1 MANNLNFF
9 VFGMGLLICGT
20 FNSLIAKL
28 IYGLQSS
35 GIGGHVHYFRKPWFQ
50 TTNMFLGMIL
60 CMGLYHL
67 KLIVLARLMKARR
80 PDPEMVP
87 LLVVET
93 PPKPGS
99 PELDV
104 SFPDDHHKRGIFLV
118 MFVSVADLAATG
130 LMFSGLVFTTASVYQ
145 MLRGAEVI
153 FCAVLSVIFLKHH
166 LDPYMKAGILITV
179 LGISLVGFAS
189 VMRGTTGAEEH
200 FPIATQLFG
209 IFLIVV
215 AQLLQAIQ
223 MIIEEWLLQDGEMDA
238 LQLAG
243 WEGIWGGILCVAVIL
258 PLFQTIP
265 GPDMG
270 SLENTEDSLLMLRNG
285 SPIVLA
291 EVLNCLSVLTYNYFG
306 LTLTQ
311 DFTAMHRVIIEA
323 SRSLL
328 VWICDLLIFYA
339 FTKGTLGESWT
350 WSSWIQLGGFFV
362 LLVGTYV
369 YNYTTLHA
377 DEHLS
382 EATELLQQTAAA
394 PEARTASVASRASRA
409 STRSSASAR
418 LPHH

>member
-1 MANNLNFF
+1 
-9 VFGMGLLICGT
+9 
-20 FNSLIAKL
+20 
-28 IYGLQSS
+28 
-35 GIGGHVHYFRKPWFQ
+35 
-50 TTNMFLGMIL
+50 MFLGMIL
-60 CMGLYHL
+60 CMGMYHL
-67 KLIVLARLMKARR
+67 KLMLLARLRR
-80 PDPEMVP
+80 GKRSDPETVP

-93 PPKPGS
+93 PPKANS
-99 PELDV
+99 PLLD
-104 SFPDDHHKRGIFLV
+104 FPEEPHHKRSVLLV

-153 FCAVLSVIFLKHH
+153 FCAFLSVIFLKHH

-179 LGISLVGFAS
+179 LGISLVGCAS
-189 VMRGTTGAEEH
+189 VMRGTSGAEEH
-200 FPIATQLFG
+200 FPISTQLFG
-209 IFLIVV
+209 IFLIVL
-215 AQLLQAIQ
+215 AQFLQAIQ

-243 WEGIWGGILCVAVIL
+243 WEGVWGGLLCVAVIL

-270 SLENTEDSLLMLRNG
+270 SLENTEDSLLMLRNSG
-285 SPIVLA
+285 AIVLA

-323 SRSLL
+323 SRSML
-328 VWICDLLIFYA
+328 VWICDLLIFYQ
-339 FTKGTLGESWT
+339 FTNGELGESWT
-350 WSSWIQLGGFFV
+350 WSSWIQLGGFAV

-377 DEHLS
+377 DQHLH
-382 EATELLQQTAAA
+382 EATELLQEAAA
-394 PEARTASVASRASRA
+394 AHDHEARSTSVASRASRA
-409 STRSSASAR
+409 SSRSSASAR